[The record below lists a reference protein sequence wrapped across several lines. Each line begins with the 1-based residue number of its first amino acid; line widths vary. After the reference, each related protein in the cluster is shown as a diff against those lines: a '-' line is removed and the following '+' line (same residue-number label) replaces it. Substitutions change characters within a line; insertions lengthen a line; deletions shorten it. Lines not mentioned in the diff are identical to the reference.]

1 MKKNIILALALS
13 LPLAGFAQ
21 GNNTRMG
28 GNDGDYESLAHR
40 VFNLEKKTDAFNVYF
55 NYASSFQEYDDGNA
69 WTSSFKNKQARIEI
83 KGNITDKLS
92 YRFRHRLEQEQHGAE
107 RRQLRQ
113 GNGHP
118 HGRIPVHP
126 EARRAG
132 G

>member
-1 MKKNIILALALS
+1 MKKNIILAMALS

-21 GNNTRMG
+21 GNNTGMG

-83 KGNITDKLS
+83 KGNITDKLLPLPS
-92 YRFRHRLEQEQHGAE
+92 PPEQEQHGAE

-118 HGRIPVHP
+118 HGRLPVHP

>member
-1 MKKNIILALALS
+1 MKKNIILAMALS

-21 GNNTRMG
+21 GNNTGMG
-28 GNDGDYESLAHR
+28 GNDGNYESLAHR

-92 YRFRHRLEQEQHGAE
+92 YRHGAE

-118 HGRIPVHP
+118 HGWIPVHS
-126 EARRAG
+126 EARRTG

>member
-1 MKKNIILALALS
+1 MKKNIILAMALS

-21 GNNTRMG
+21 GNNTGMG
-28 GNDGDYESLAHR
+28 GNDGNYESLAHR

-92 YRFRHRLEQEQHGAE
+92 YRFRHRLNKNNTAQSED
-107 RRQLRQ
+107 
-113 GNGHP
+113 NF
-118 HGRIPVHP
+118 
-126 EARRAG
+126 AG